1 MTNNPFLSLRHIFG
15 NSLLRVLTT
24 GILLHVLYMPTA
36 RADMVVET
44 TRVVYQEGKRDV
56 TFKVTNT
63 SKERPAFV
71 QMWLDDGN
79 QQASPEEIATPFS
92 MSPPVAR
99 INAGRSQVV
108 RLVYTGE
115 PQNKDKETLYWF
127 NMLEVPPKSDE
138 PNRLSFAVR
147 TRIKLF
153 FRPKTLV
160 SDPSSAAENLQ
171 WSLKKNGNN
180 WVIEGYNPTP
190 FHMSFYSLKM
200 LDGNTALPVNEG
212 GMLLPQSRQT
222 FELKNPDKSLLNA
235 KSLKVDLINDYG
247 GVGSKEFLLIKTN

>member
-1 MTNNPFLSLRHIFG
+1 MTNNKAFSLLHIFKT
-15 NSLLRVLTT
+15 SLSQILCSGVL
-24 GILLHVLYMPTA
+24 LYVLCMPA
-36 RADMVVET
+36 AQADMVVET

-115 PQNKDKETLYWF
+115 PQSKDKETLYWF

-138 PNRLSFAVR
+138 PNRLSFAIR

-153 FRPKTLV
+153 FRPKALV
-160 SDPSSAAENLQ
+160 NDPSSVTDNLQ
-171 WSLKKNGNN
+171 WSLKRNGNN

-190 FHMSFYSLKM
+190 FHMSFYSLKLM
-200 LDGNTALPVNEG
+200 DGNAALPVNEG

-222 FELKNPDKSLLNA
+222 FELKNADKLLLNA
-235 KSLKVDLINDYG
+235 KSLQVDLINDYG
-247 GVGSKEFLLIKTN
+247 GVSSKEYLLAKAN

>member
-1 MTNNPFLSLRHIFG
+1 MTKMTNNKASFLSQLPAQ
-15 NSLLRVLTT
+15 LLA
-24 GILLHVLYMPTA
+24 LLCTLLALPLA
-36 RADMVVET
+36 QADMIVET
-44 TRVVYQEGKRDV
+44 TRIVYQEGKRDV

-63 SKERPAFV
+63 SKDRPAFV

-79 QQASPEEIATPFS
+79 LQASPEEIATPFS

-99 INAGRSQVV
+99 VNAGRSQVV

-115 PQNKDKETLYWF
+115 PQSKDKETLYWF

-153 FRPKTLV
+153 FRPQALG
-160 SDPSSAAENLQ
+160 SDQLAATDKLQ
-171 WSLKKNGNN
+171 WSLKRNANK

-190 FHMSFYSLKM
+190 FHVSFYSLKM
-200 LDGNTALPVNEG
+200 MDGNTALPVNDG
-212 GMLLPQSRQT
+212 GMLPPQSRQS
-222 FELKNPDKSLLNA
+222 FELKDADKLPANA

-247 GVGSKEFLLIKTN
+247 GVNSKEFLLAKAN